1 MIEIRNKQDCCGCT
15 ACASACPKQCIT
27 MVQDNEGFLY
37 PLIDKDKCVDCHLCE
52 KKCPVLGR
60 EKVVASPNL
69 DKAKINRI
77 AVEAADHL
85 PDTSV
90 CYLKDEKLRQQ
101 STSGGIFSA
110 LAQYVLGLCGIVCG
124 VILDDEQK
132 VVHSFAENE
141 VELAK
146 MRRSKYVQSNQVG
159 VYQRIQEEL
168 RKGKTLLYSGT
179 PCQVAGLKS
188 YLGSEYENL
197 ITVDIFCHGVGS
209 PFYWEK
215 YVQYI
220 SQKMK
225 SSVKEVRF
233 REKTYGYN
241 SACLAVYFQNGKS
254 THKGHDDDLYWT
266 AFSKNYIYRPSCY
279 ACAFKTVNH
288 VADFTIGDFWKADQL
303 PEQFRTAN
311 GCSLVLCHSE
321 KAQQILEKIRP
332 FVETASIELEQALII
347 NGGHQ
352 ASMLITCPTVP
363 EKRGAWFADMKNLSP
378 QQLVDKY
385 LPLGMKGRI
394 KSMVKPLLYR
404 TGVLEIMKTKGR
416 KTE

>member
-27 MVQDNEGFLY
+27 MTVDSEGFQY
-37 PLIDKDKCVDCHLCE
+37 PVIDKEKCISCHICE
-52 KKCPVLGR
+52 KKCPVNGR
-60 EKVVASPNL
+60 TKVVASPSL
-69 DKAKINRI
+69 DKAEINRR
-77 AVEAADHL
+77 ALDAAGQL
-85 PDTSV
+85 PETSV
-90 CYLKDEKLRQQ
+90 CFLKDEKLRQK
-101 STSGGIFSA
+101 STSGGIFTA
-110 LAQYVLGLCGIVCG
+110 LALYVLGMDGIVCG

-159 VYQRIQEEL
+159 VYQRVQEEL
-168 RKGKTLLYSGT
+168 RKGRTVLYSGT

-188 YLGSEYENL
+188 YLGNEYENL

-209 PFYWEK
+209 PLYWEK
-215 YVQYI
+215 YVQYV
-220 SQKMK
+220 SRKMK
-225 SSVKEVRF
+225 SPVKEICF

-279 ACAFKTVNH
+279 ACAFKSVNH
-288 VADFTIGDFWKADQL
+288 VADFSIGDFWNAGKL
-303 PEQFRTAN
+303 PEKFRLAN

-321 KAQQILEKIRP
+321 KARDIFEVIDSS
-332 FVETASIELEQALII
+332 VEATHVELEEALNI

-363 EKRGAWFADMKNLSP
+363 EKRDDWFADMNSLSP
-378 QQLVDKY
+378 QELVDKY
-385 LPLGMKGRI
+385 LPLGMKGKVKSLVKPVLYKVGLLEKI
-394 KSMVKPLLYR
+394 KS
-404 TGVLEIMKTKGR
+404 I
-416 KTE
+416 